1 MAKRALVT
9 GMTSRQANPEAS
21 LKDVTFAHL
30 VSQALRAAGWEV
42 EHRNP
47 SIAEDVSSFDLVI
60 AGVAPLHALGS
71 NRVYGTLSAMMRTWT
86 TGKLVIMIDDPDTGK
101 IFSGIR
107 TMVDSPARLTKPF
120 FAYKLEHGLASEEP
134 WKSWLAEGVKVLRDA
149 PWPTVIVPQHAWMD
163 VPRLSGADPRQVST
177 VVGVDPTALIDYP
190 ALESRER
197 RAAWTVE
204 APSTHTWLDQ
214 ISPFLHLPVE
224 RHGTAGLPRFTK
236 DKERLQNYASVRG
249 VIIPTVCN
257 GNWWTSRP
265 ALATRAGALALTD
278 WQAVRPLGE
287 SWTLTPEQAEGLT
300 GADLEKTAAEQREAL
315 DSTVPTPE
323 VVGKQ
328 LEGLI

>member
-1 MAKRALVT
+1 MTKRALVT

-30 VSQALRAAGWEV
+30 VAQALRAAGWEV

-47 SIAEDVSSFDLVI
+47 SIAEDVSSFDLVV
-60 AGVAPLHALGS
+60 AGIAPLHALGS
-71 NRVYGTLSAMMRTWT
+71 NRVYGTLSAMMRTWNS
-86 TGKLVIMIDDPDTGK
+86 GKLVIMIDDPDTGK

-107 TMVDSPARLTKPF
+107 TMVDTPARLTKPF
-120 FAYKLEHGLASEEP
+120 FAYKLEHALASEDP
-134 WKSWLAEGVKVLRDA
+134 WKGWLAEGVKVLRDA
-149 PWPTVIVPQHAWMD
+149 EWPTVIVPKHEWMD
-163 VPRLSGADPRQVST
+163 VPKLSGANPSQIT
-177 VVGVDPTALIDYP
+177 KVVGVDPTALIDYAAP
-190 ALESRER
+190 EPRER
-197 RAAWTVE
+197 RSAWTVE
-204 APSTHTWLDQ
+204 AGTTCAWLNQ

-224 RHGTAGLPRFTK
+224 RHGSAGLPRFTK
-236 DKERLQNYASVRG
+236 DKERLENYASVRG

-265 ALATRAGALALTD
+265 ALATITDTLALTD
-278 WQAVRPLGE
+278 WQSVRPLGE

-300 GADLEKTAAEQREAL
+300 G
-315 DSTVPTPE
+315 STVTKTIADQKDSLLAAVPTAE